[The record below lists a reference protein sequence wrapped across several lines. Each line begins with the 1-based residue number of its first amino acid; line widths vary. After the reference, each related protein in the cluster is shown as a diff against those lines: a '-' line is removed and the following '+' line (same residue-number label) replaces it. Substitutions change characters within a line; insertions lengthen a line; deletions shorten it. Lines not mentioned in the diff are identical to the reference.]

1 GWADAEVTRLM
12 AMVGGHPFLVRAALY
27 QIARGELSLE
37 HLLQIAPTEGGLYGE
52 HLRRHLLNLE
62 GDEKLLAAMK
72 QVIAG
77 DQPVSINTSEA
88 FKLTS
93 MGLVQ
98 FRGSEVAPSCGL
110 YRQYFRERLRVGA

>member
-1 GWADAEVTRLM
+1 
-12 AMVGGHPFLVRAALY
+12 VGGHPYLVRAALY
-27 QIARGELSLE
+27 QIARGELLLE
-37 HLLQIAPTEGGLYGE
+37 QLLQTAPTEGGLYGE

-72 QVIAG
+72 QVIAV
-77 DQPVSINTSEA
+77 DQPISVSTSEA

-98 FRGSEVAPSCGL
+98 FRGSEVTPTCDL